1 MAAMTTRSA
10 RSRRDPLWVR
20 ILLTFVALA
29 FLGLFLFLPL
39 IVVFAEAFKQGWRLW
54 LESVREPEALAAVRL
69 SLLATGIAVPLNTLF
84 GLCAAWCVTR
94 FRFRGR
100 SALLTLID
108 IPFAVSPVIAGMMLV
123 LLFGARGWFGS
134 WLDAH
139 NIKIIFAVP
148 GIVMATTFITLPFI
162 ARELI
167 PLMEAQGQDEEQ
179 VARTLGATGWQMFWR
194 ITIPNIKWA
203 LLYGVILCSARAMGE
218 FGAVSVVSGH
228 INGQTMT
235 LPLHIETRYNEYN
248 TVAAFASASLLALLA
263 LVTLAA
269 KSAVEIRAGRKRKH

>member
-1 MAAMTTRSA
+1 MATANKRSVI
-10 RSRRDPLWVR
+10 SRRDPLWVR
-20 ILLTFVALA
+20 VLLTVIALA
-29 FLGLFLFLPL
+29 FLGLFLVLPL
-39 IVVFAEAFKQGWRLW
+39 IVVFAEALNKGWQLW
-54 LESVREPEALAAVRL
+54 LESVRDPDAMAALRL
-69 SLLATGIAVPLNTLF
+69 SLLATGIAVPLNTVF
-84 GLCAAWCVTR
+84 GLCAAWCLTR
-94 FRFRGR
+94 FKFPGR

-123 LLFGARGWFGS
+123 LLFGARGWFGQ

-139 NIKIIFAVP
+139 NIKIVFAVP
-148 GIVMATTFITLPFI
+148 GIVMATTFVTLPFI

-179 VARTLGATGWQMFWR
+179 AARTLGASGWQTFWR

-248 TVAAFASASLLALLA
+248 TVAAFSVASLLACLS

-269 KSAVEIRAGRKRKH
+269 KSAVELRVRRRQ